1 MNEDIFDSQVTDKH
15 LEVIGVNPIP
25 KESRTHN
32 PGKIFNFWAMASASA
47 TTPLVG
53 LLLAGTGLFNMFA
66 VITIALVIGIV
77 PAGLFSNMGR
87 QMPISALVVSRKTY
101 GYFTSNGLSLLYT
114 FVNLGWFGVN
124 DATGGE
130 ILALLT
136 HSSPIIW
143 FIVIGILQIILVMFG
158 LKWLEYFYRY
168 TSVLLI
174 VVYAILTYYLITL
187 FKVNFGVLTAQTVP
201 INWGV
206 DVNTILAFSLL
217 SWTYKIST
225 ATRFAKPE
233 SKKEKKWTKIAYFIA
248 APIGIT
254 VPVFLMGVIGY
265 ASNIYAGN
273 WNIAAISFPAKST
286 ALILLLG
293 IAAFGASL
301 AVIHTNAMNLY
312 PSTVDLLAGVQ
323 STFKNKEKEKW
334 AQPISTIVLGV
345 FGIILAIA
353 GILSHIETF
362 LNLVADLLFPYT
374 FILIVD
380 WYLNLRKTAKLRDF
394 YTIPK
399 TFSGNFNFNAVFAT
413 VVGIL
418 INFLGLGMLN
428 PIFNYFPQQVF
439 GSLIAAL
446 IYVGLFYITKSKVP
460 TMTKT
465 EEVETE

>member
-25 KESRTHN
+25 KESRTHR

-53 LLLAGTGLFNMFA
+53 LLLAGTGLWNMLA
-66 VITIALVIGIV
+66 VISIALIIGIV

-187 FKVNFGVLTAQTVP
+187 FKVNFAVLTTQTIP
-201 INWGV
+201 IQ
-206 DVNTILAFSLL
+206 SL
-217 SWTYKIST
+217 SDN
-225 ATRFAKPE
+225 R
-233 SKKEKKWTKIAYFIA
+233 
-248 APIGIT
+248 
-254 VPVFLMGVIGY
+254 
-265 ASNIYAGN
+265 N
-273 WNIAAISFPAKST
+273 
-286 ALILLLG
+286 
-293 IAAFGASL
+293 
-301 AVIHTNAMNLY
+301 
-312 PSTVDLLAGVQ
+312 
-323 STFKNKEKEKW
+323 
-334 AQPISTIVLGV
+334 
-345 FGIILAIA
+345 
-353 GILSHIETF
+353 
-362 LNLVADLLFPYT
+362 
-374 FILIVD
+374 LIVRNIEMEKQCKF
-380 WYLNLRKTAKLRDF
+380 YNSCIFCIPDF
-394 YTIPK
+394 SI
-399 TFSGNFNFNAVFAT
+399 
-413 VVGIL
+413 
-418 INFLGLGMLN
+418 
-428 PIFNYFPQQVF
+428 
-439 GSLIAAL
+439 
-446 IYVGLFYITKSKVP
+446 
-460 TMTKT
+460 
-465 EEVETE
+465 